1 MLHTEEDL
9 GRWKSKLMLNMESIS
24 SIIDMQNISTISEH
38 LEKEN
43 QVELTGVGIQVKE
56 WKK

>member
-1 MLHTEEDL
+1 
-9 GRWKSKLMLNMESIS
+9 MLNMESIS
-24 SIIDMQNISTISEH
+24 STPPIDMQNISTISGAFH

-43 QVELTGVGIQVKE
+43 QVELTGVGIEVKE

>member
-1 MLHTEEDL
+1 
-9 GRWKSKLMLNMESIS
+9 MESIS
-24 SIIDMQNISTISEH
+24 FIPIDMQNISTIDFH

-43 QVELTGVGIQVKE
+43 QVELTGVGIEVKE